1 MPVNFALGDST
12 LPMKTASRIWR
23 ALAWTAA
30 NAAIW
35 LALVY
40 AYYWLLTR
48 EVAEEYRLG
57 YRTST
62 DGDSL
67 GIPVFGFAIS
77 LGVLL
82 LVANAIIFVVRVVR
96 RRRSRP
102 VT

>member
-1 MPVNFALGDST
+1 
-12 LPMKTASRIWR
+12 MKTASRIR
-23 ALAWTAA
+23 RGLAWTAA
-30 NAAIW
+30 NTALW

-40 AYYWLLTR
+40 AYYWLLAR

-67 GIPVFGFAIS
+67 GIPVFGFAIN
-77 LGVLL
+77 LGAVL
-82 LVANAIIFVVRVVR
+82 LVANAVIFVVRAVR